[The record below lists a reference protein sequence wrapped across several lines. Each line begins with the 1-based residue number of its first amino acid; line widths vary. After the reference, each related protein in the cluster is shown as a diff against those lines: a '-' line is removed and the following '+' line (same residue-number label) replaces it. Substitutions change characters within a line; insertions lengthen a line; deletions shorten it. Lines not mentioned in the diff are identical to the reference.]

1 MSKKAKIGNEKTVR
15 EIYEEKRKAC
25 PVSTV
30 EAGLYRFVLCGDPE
44 KSVFVM
50 RRDGDQIE
58 LPDLLKALMP
68 TGLKIEKFE
77 WEMALLKKR
86 VWVKSP
92 KFQEV

>member
-1 MSKKAKIGNEKTVR
+1 MSKKTRIGDEKTVR
-15 EIYEEKRKAC
+15 EIYEEKRAY

-30 EAGLYRFVLCGDPE
+30 DAGLYRFILCGDPE
-44 KSVFVM
+44 KTVFVK
-50 RRDGDQIE
+50 RRDGAQIS
-58 LPDLLKALMP
+58 LPDLLKELLP

-86 VWVKSP
+86 AWVKSP